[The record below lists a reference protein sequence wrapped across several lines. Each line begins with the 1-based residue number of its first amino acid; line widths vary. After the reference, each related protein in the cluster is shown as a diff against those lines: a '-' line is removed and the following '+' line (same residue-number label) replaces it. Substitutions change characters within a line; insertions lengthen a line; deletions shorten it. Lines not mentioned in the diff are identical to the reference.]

1 MGGGGLVREGA
12 TPVVMAKKLKPLRLA
27 SAIHDAAPD
36 CIPQISPDAATE
48 NTVRH
53 PSTHHDVTRA
63 KRYEFLANM
72 SREIR
77 APLNGVL
84 GMAELLAQSDLDSRQ
99 KTFVE
104 IIVKSGNSL
113 LSVINDLLDFSM
125 IDAGRLALDP
135 APFSLVEM
143 LENAMMLLAGNASEK
158 NIELIMRVQPDL
170 HDNYLGDA
178 QRLRQMIVNLL
189 GNAVKFTDTGHV
201 LLDVSGEYTGTQSIL
216 HISVTDTG
224 IGIPQHRIA
233 RIFDG
238 SDLADTSTRCRHH
251 GMGLGLAI
259 ASRLVAMMGG
269 KISVHSREGHGSTF
283 HVALCLPHAVT
294 SSKQQITPA
303 DILAARI
310 LIVDD
315 NPVSRATLVEQM
327 AFWGFNACAA
337 QSGEEGLR
345 VLMAAAALNLAPDCL
360 VLDHQMPGMSGAEML
375 HIMNATPGIM
385 VPPVIMLTS
394 ADRPWDSAFYRALPI
409 DQHIMKPARSSA
421 LFAAIVALVRKGRA
435 NMP

>member
-1 MGGGGLVREGA
+1 ML
-12 TPVVMAKKLKPLRLA
+12 
-27 SAIHDAAPD
+27 
-36 CIPQISPDAATE
+36 QISPDIAAA
-48 NTVRH
+48 NTVWH
-53 PSTHHDVTRA
+53 QSSHHDDTRA

-125 IDAGRLALDP
+125 IDAGRLTLDP
-135 APFSLVEM
+135 APFSLVET
-143 LENAMMLLAGNASEK
+143 LESAMMLLAGNASEK

-170 HDNYLGDA
+170 HGHYVGDA
-178 QRLRQMIVNLL
+178 QRLRQIIIYLL

-201 LLDVSGEYTGTQSIL
+201 LLDASGEYAGTQSML
-216 HISVTDTG
+216 HISITDTG
-224 IGIPQHRIA
+224 IGIPQKRIA
-233 RIFDG
+233 RIFDNF
-238 SDLADTSTRCRHH
+238 DLADTSLLCRHH
-251 GMGLGLAI
+251 GTGLGLAI

-269 KISVHSREGHGSTF
+269 KISAQSCEGHGSTF
-283 HVALCLPHAVT
+283 HIAICLPPVAL
-294 SSKQQITPA
+294 SKQQITPA
-303 DILAARI
+303 DVSAARI

-315 NPVSRATLVEQM
+315 NPVSRAILLEQM

-345 VLMAAAALNLAPDCL
+345 VLLAATALNLAPDCL

-375 HIMNATPGIM
+375 HIMNATPEIA

-394 ADRPWDSAFYRALPI
+394 AEPPWDSAFYRALPI
-409 DQHIMKPARSSA
+409 DQHIMKPARSST

-435 NMP
+435 NAPCR